1 MKRKDS
7 FYNSMI
13 VKFGFL
19 LHKRFSIHSLVLLI
33 LNFIA
38 GIIIIGL
45 FNFFNEP
52 LISYKI
58 LSFVFFIVLT
68 TLLELIIKTY
78 YIRYFLVTIIK
89 SFGLITLFMQGIFFY
104 IASLI
109 VDDFSFNANIILSI
123 FTFTLIFL
131 LVRLALINI
140 YQKYILKKLI
150 REKN

>member
-38 GIIIIGL
+38 GIIITGL